1 MRSHPIRV
9 GSPAMAP
16 TPLPSLRIADWAP
29 VPVGP
34 TWYFDTVLP
43 DYEWTY
49 TSKVIG
55 HTLAGVALH
64 SPRDPEH
71 YAYVAQ
77 YIYEIQHGLLHL
89 LNVTQLPINMV
100 GDIPTLRW
108 FLHRLHELQPQRF
121 RVYRSYAMIWAQNL
135 CARHADQLLLLRIA
149 DGTIPPTPLEG
160 SVLSL

>member
-1 MRSHPIRV
+1 MP
-9 GSPAMAP
+9 P
-16 TPLPSLRIADWAP
+16 TPLPRLQISDWAP

-34 TWYFDTVLP
+34 TWYFETVLRHP
-43 DYEWTY
+43 GYEWTY

-64 SPRDPEH
+64 SPQDPEH

-100 GDIPTLRW
+100 GDIPTLLW
-108 FLHRLHELQPQRF
+108 FLQRLHELQPQRF
-121 RVYRSYAMIWAQNL
+121 RVYRSYAMIWAQSR
-135 CARHADQLLLLRIA
+135 CIRHAEQLLRVHLA
-149 DGTIPPTPLEG
+149 DGTIPPVPADG
-160 SVLSL
+160 SYFTL